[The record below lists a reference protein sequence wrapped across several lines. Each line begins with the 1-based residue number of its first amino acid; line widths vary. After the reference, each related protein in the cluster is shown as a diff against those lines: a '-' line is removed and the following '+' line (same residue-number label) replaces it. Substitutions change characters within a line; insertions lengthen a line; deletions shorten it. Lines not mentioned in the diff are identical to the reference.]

1 MELLRRLRLTRAR
14 EVIKLGCTLA
24 TNKDAGGPDATGLGG
39 GAGPRPLASRVA
51 RFSRLRPISSGLLW

>member
-24 TNKDAGGPDATGLGG
+24 TNKDAGGPDATGLGEELVLG
-39 GAGPRPLASRVA
+39 RWQVG
-51 RFSRLRPISSGLLW
+51 